1 MPAGDPRRP
10 WSGPLGSGVRPTTE
24 AVVTV
29 SDPEPATRDEGGPS
43 LDEDADRATMTAERA
58 GRAEADTPDDESRT
72 T

>member
-10 WSGPLGSGVRPTTE
+10 WSGPLDSGARPTTE

-29 SDPEPATRDEGGPS
+29 SDPEPATRDEDGPS